1 LSKAKS
7 LGAVEKLRALAE
19 DENFRKKLAGCY
31 QCGMCTGGCPVAH
44 VKPDYNPRRMLEG
57 IILGQYS
64 EILSSDLV
72 WLCTSCHSCL
82 ERCPQRIEVSELL
95 IELKNLAA
103 ETGNIPKLLL
113 ERAKRI
119 AETGESTPVSKA
131 SLVWREKLNLPPIT
145 PVNVEEVQ
153 TILQATDFP
162 GWLER
167 TRRSANGTRS

>member
-1 LSKAKS
+1 M
-7 LGAVEKLRALAE
+7 GAAEKLRTLAE
-19 DENFRKKLAGCY
+19 DEKYRKKLAVCY
-31 QCGMCTGGCPVAH
+31 QCGVCTGGCPVAY
-44 VKPDYNPRRMLEG
+44 VKPEYNPRRILEA
-57 IILGQYS
+57 IILGQYE

-95 IELKNLAA
+95 IELRNLAA

-119 AETGESTPVSKA
+119 AETGQSTPISRA
-131 SLVWREKLNLPPIT
+131 STVWREKLNLAPVS

-153 TILQATDFP
+153 GILQATNFP
-162 GWLER
+162 GWIER
-167 TRRSANGTRS
+167 ARNLANGARS

>member
-1 LSKAKS
+1 M
-7 LGAVEKLRALAE
+7 GAGEKLRALAE
-19 DENFRKKLAGCY
+19 DENLRKRLAGCY

-44 VKPDYNPRRMLEG
+44 VKPDYNPRRMLEA
-57 IILGQYS
+57 IILGQYD
-64 EILSSDLV
+64 EILSSDLI

-167 TRRSANGTRS
+167 TRSSANGTRS